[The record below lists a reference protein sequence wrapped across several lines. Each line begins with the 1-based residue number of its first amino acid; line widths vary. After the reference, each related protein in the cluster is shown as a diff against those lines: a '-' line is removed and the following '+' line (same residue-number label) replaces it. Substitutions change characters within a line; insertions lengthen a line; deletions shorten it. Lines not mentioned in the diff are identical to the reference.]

1 MKKKVLELEEHL
13 RSGFINDAIRHRI
26 SQTPRDRY
34 GQLQIK
40 HCEIVSLFPDKE
52 ERKIVEDFIRNNK
65 DSAYNL
71 EPYASP
77 YTRTHYY
84 AVRPKR

>member
-1 MKKKVLELEEHL
+1 MKKEEHL
-13 RSGFINDAIRHRI
+13 RSESINDTIRHRI
-26 SQTPRDRY
+26 SQTPRDKY

-40 HCEIVSLFPDKE
+40 HCEIVYLFPDKE

-71 EPYASP
+71 EAYASP
-77 YTRTHYY
+77 YMKTHYY